1 MEKYADIAA
10 FFCPRFVCRAPCG
23 TRGSGPSQHG
33 GMRLPAGPQN
43 GAAQPRRSE
52 GTLLPQEGLRRPA
65 GGHSF
70 NVSGKKK
77 NVSGSRQR
85 SSASRDGFPGSR
97 GHSELVLIAVQD
109 PRALRQKLKQEDK
122 KQKPVSVLSRAQGGE
137 SGLPPLS
144 KHTQGLVVTV
154 LWG

>member
-1 MEKYADIAA
+1 MQTSLHFSAPDLSAGLPAALVGPAPASTAGCDSLRVPKMEQPSRGGLRGLS
-10 FFCPRFVCRAPCG
+10 CLR
-23 TRGSGPSQHG
+23 RGSGDLQGDIPS
-33 GMRLPAGPQN
+33 
-43 GAAQPRRSE
+43 
-52 GTLLPQEGLRRPA
+52 TFQE
-65 GGHSF
+65 
-70 NVSGKKK
+70 KK